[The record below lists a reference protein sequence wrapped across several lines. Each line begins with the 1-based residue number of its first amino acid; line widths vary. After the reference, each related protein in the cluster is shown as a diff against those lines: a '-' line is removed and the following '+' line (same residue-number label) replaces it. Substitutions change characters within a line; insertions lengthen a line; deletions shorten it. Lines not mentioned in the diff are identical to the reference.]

1 MFEKGPHVS
10 FSNCALP
17 FHLSGIIEDH
27 EELVLMKP
35 DDFYN
40 QYRID
45 ARVYNEVIDIDR
57 ENKRVKVKNV
67 VTGEEY
73 TESYDK
79 LVLSPGANPIVPP
92 FEGLDLVNVFTIRNV
107 VDIAKLNVYIKE
119 NNCKDVTVIGGGF
132 IGIEA
137 AENLKMAGYNVT
149 IVEAMPQIMR
159 PFDYDMVQILHK
171 ELIDN
176 GIDLIV
182 NDKVEKFEEDTVVLE
197 SGKKIH
203 AEAVVMA
210 IGVSPETTLAKK
222 KLV

>member
-1 MFEKGPHVS
+1 
-10 FSNCALP
+10 
-17 FHLSGIIEDH
+17 
-27 EELVLMKP
+27 
-35 DDFYN
+35 
-40 QYRID
+40 
-45 ARVYNEVIDIDR
+45 
-57 ENKRVKVKNV
+57 
-67 VTGEEY
+67 
-73 TESYDK
+73 
-79 LVLSPGANPIVPP
+79 
-92 FEGLDLVNVFTIRNV
+92 
-107 VDIAKLNVYIKE
+107 
-119 NNCKDVTVIGGGF
+119 
-132 IGIEA
+132 
-137 AENLKMAGYNVT
+137 MAGYNVT

-222 KLV
+222 SWFRIRKNWSHCSKPKF